1 MICPNCNTN
10 TPGIKLN
17 GKLYCPQCGS
27 ILPKQPT
34 APVPESI
41 SSTPEPKIIT
51 PEESQKENIEKE
63 IDELGVEL
71 KALDEIEH
79 TAKFE
84 EKEQEQTTE
93 LASLE
98 AAEKLVDSL
107 QVTPKEEAPEEQP
120 ASVIVKANRER
131 TSHPKATEPKEV
143 AVAKEQEPESV
154 EERAE
159 ETAPIAPEISETPI
173 ETQDLPNPVEETET
187 IPEPEIK
194 EPESEPEPEPKAEQT
209 PESEIITEPEPET
222 EQVPKTDSENEE
234 PAVTEVPEVPNEEE
248 QIPQNDKLSIN
259 LVQAE
264 KGYCVKCK
272 FLRDID
278 NPENVTMKNGHP
290 AVKGKCSVC
299 STTIFKIIKGPVKA
313 GYHREKNK
321 ADATV
326 QHIQTPAVQNQLTS
340 FFKSKV
346 ESINQP
352 IKKEKK
358 PIKFSWKIFLSILIP
373 FVLISAF
380 VGLVL
385 YVNIFAINAE
395 RAKTK
400 AESTVTFNYEKPGY
414 IPPGYVLT
422 ADTNAAAEQIVYVY
436 NFVTIDGKG
445 KESVTD
451 TFEIT
456 ISKYKKDKEQAY
468 EDNVRST
475 GRTYSQVSIA
485 DTEIY
490 ILDNK
495 DVVFY
500 KNGVLYE
507 ISSSGKISRGEL
519 IKIAS
524 SFVE

>member
-27 ILPKQPT
+27 ILPKQSIAPASESAPT
-34 APVPESI
+34 V
-41 SSTPEPKIIT
+41 PEPKIIA
-51 PEESQKENIEKE
+51 PEASQKENIEKG
-63 IDELGVEL
+63 IDELGAEL
-71 KALDEIEH
+71 RALDEIEH
-79 TAKFE
+79 TAGFE
-84 EKEQEQTTE
+84 EKEHKQTSE

-98 AAEKLVDSL
+98 AAEKLIDSL
-107 QVTPKEEAPEEQP
+107 DVTPQEMAPEEKNATP
-120 ASVIVKANRER
+120 IVKANRER
-131 TSHPKATEPKEV
+131 TSHPKITEPETNS
-143 AVAKEQEPESV
+143 EPMSIEPKTKPI
-154 EERAE
+154 E
-159 ETAPIAPEISETPI
+159 ETVKETTPVLPEVPQTSIETPVI
-173 ETQDLPNPVEETET
+173 LNSKEETEAA
-187 IPEPEIK
+187 PEPEIK
-194 EPESEPEPEPKAEQT
+194 EPQSPPEPEPKIEQT
-209 PESEIITEPEPET
+209 PEPEPET
-222 EQVPKTDSENEE
+222 KATETSTEEN
-234 PAVTEVPEVPNEEE
+234 
-248 QIPQNDKLSIN
+248 QIPKKDKLSIN

-272 FLRDID
+272 ALRDID

-299 STTIFKIIKGPVKA
+299 NTTIFKIVKGPVKE
-313 GYHREKNK
+313 GYHREKK
-321 ADATV
+321 EKDTPEPS
-326 QHIQTPAVQNQLTS
+326 HQTPAAQNQVLTS

-352 IKKEKK
+352 PKEEKK
-358 PIKFSWKIFLSILIP
+358 PRKFSWKIFLSILIP
-373 FVLISAF
+373 FVLILTF

-385 YVNIFAINAE
+385 YVNFFAIDAD

-400 AESTVTFNYEKPGY
+400 AESTVTFNYEKPEY

-422 ADTNAAAEQIVYVY
+422 ADTKAAAEQIVYVY
-436 NFVTIDGKG
+436 DFVTIDGKG

-456 ISKYKKDKEQAY
+456 ISKYKNDKEQAY

-475 GRTYSQVSIA
+475 GRTYSQVSVA

-490 ILDNK
+490 IIDNR

-500 KNGVLYE
+500 KNSVLYE

-519 IKIAS
+519 IKVAS